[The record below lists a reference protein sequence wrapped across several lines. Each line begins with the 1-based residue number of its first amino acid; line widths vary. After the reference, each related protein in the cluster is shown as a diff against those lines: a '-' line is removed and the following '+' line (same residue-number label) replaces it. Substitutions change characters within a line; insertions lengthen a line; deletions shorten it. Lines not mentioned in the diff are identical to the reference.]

1 MAAVGLD
8 ECRDLRM
15 PCQQLAPVV
24 QERTPL
30 AVPQRRREAQLV
42 SQPPAV
48 IRVPIA
54 VGQYIRAVEL
64 LVKVRRLDGWEEKPP
79 VFAKGIMQFWRG
91 EDALR
96 RGPAIHAQ
104 QDQRAVAMIRPLAEE
119 TLQPDLVSERICGVE
134 RLEELR
140 VHAQQF
146 HSLFEVGHDDAKYGT
161 QPC

>member
-1 MAAVGLD
+1 
-8 ECRDLRM
+8 
-15 PCQQLAPVV
+15 
-24 QERTPL
+24 
-30 AVPQRRREAQLV
+30 
-42 SQPPAV
+42 
-48 IRVPIA
+48 
-54 VGQYIRAVEL
+54 
-64 LVKVRRLDGWEEKPP
+64 
-79 VFAKGIMQFWRG
+79 MQFGRG

-119 TLQPDLVSERICGVE
+119 TLQPDLVSERIYGVE